1 MKSRSTVKFTTKMT
15 RLGCAVG
22 ALALLA
28 TVGVA
33 GTSSAATTHSSK
45 PQPHAVLVSHVVKPK
60 KVAFRGSYSGSMT
73 FLLTSVA
80 STSTAANVTSV
91 SGRGTSTTIG
101 TTTLTGTG
109 NVPATAASSGFHF
122 TGSGKLAGAGGT
134 LNLRILS
141 KNSTGAAPENAA
153 GSVSIS
159 GTATVISG
167 TGKLK
172 GATGTLKFSGAFA
185 ISNDGVSGSQ
195 TQSFTSKLSG
205 TLVIK

>member
-1 MKSRSTVKFTTKMT
+1 MKTRSTAKFTTKMT
-15 RLGCAVG
+15 QLGCAVG

-33 GTSSAATTHSSK
+33 GTSSAATTRSSTA
-45 PQPHAVLVSHVVKPK
+45 QPHVVLVSHVVKTK
-60 KVAFRGSYSGSMT
+60 KVAFHGSYSGSMT

-80 STSTAANVTSV
+80 STSTAASVTSV
-91 SGRGTSTTIG
+91 SGKGTSTDIG
-101 TTTLTGTG
+101 STTLTGTG

-134 LNLRILS
+134 LALRILS
-141 KNSTGAAPENAA
+141 NNSTGAAPEDSA
-153 GSVSIS
+153 GTVNIS

-185 ISNDGVSGSQ
+185 ITNDGVSGTQ

>member
-1 MKSRSTVKFTTKMT
+1 MKTRSTKKFTTKMT
-15 RLGCAVG
+15 QLGCAVG

-33 GTSSAATTHSSK
+33 GTSSAASTHSSK
-45 PQPHAVLVSHVVKPK
+45 SQAHAVLVGHVAKTK
-60 KVAFRGSYSGSMT
+60 KVAFHGSYSGSMT

-80 STSTAANVTSV
+80 STSTAASVTSV
-91 SGRGTSTTIG
+91 SGKGTSTDIG

-109 NVPATAASSGFHF
+109 TAASSGFHF

-134 LNLRILS
+134 LTLRILS

-159 GTATVISG
+159 GTATVVSG

>member
-45 PQPHAVLVSHVVKPK
+45 LQPHAVLVSHVVKPK
-60 KVAFRGSYSGSMT
+60 KIAFRGSYSGSMT

-80 STSTAANVTSV
+80 STSTAASVTSV
-91 SGRGTSTTIG
+91 SGKGTSTTIG

-134 LNLRILS
+134 LTLRILS
-141 KNSTGAAPENAA
+141 RHGHRHKWYGKAEGRYGHVEVQWCLRYFQRWSQRLADPVVHEQIERHARHQVVVPPSQLREK
-153 GSVSIS
+153 SI
-159 GTATVISG
+159 
-167 TGKLK
+167 K
-172 GATGTLKFSGAFA
+172 
-185 ISNDGVSGSQ
+185 
-195 TQSFTSKLSG
+195 
-205 TLVIK
+205 